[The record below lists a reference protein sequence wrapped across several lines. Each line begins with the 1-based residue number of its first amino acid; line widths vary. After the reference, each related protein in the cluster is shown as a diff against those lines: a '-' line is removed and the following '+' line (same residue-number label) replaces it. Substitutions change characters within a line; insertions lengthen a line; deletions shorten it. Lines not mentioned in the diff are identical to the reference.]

1 MKTQPIRD
9 KNTVTNCL
17 MYLEKRSKRN
27 ALMFAIA
34 IYTGLRIGDILTL
47 KISSVR
53 NKEQIIVKQQKT
65 KQYIYIPMN
74 KELKKMVDEDTRGK
88 PHNEYLIKSR
98 QGYNKPITRSM
109 AHKIL
114 KDMAYDL
121 GLENISC
128 HSLRKTFGR
137 QVYNMNNENSE
148 LALVKLMEL
157 FNHSSVAIT
166 KRYLGLK
173 QEEIL
178 QTYDCLSF

>member
-1 MKTQPIRD
+1 MKTQPLRD

-47 KISSVR
+47 KISNVR

-74 KELKKMVDEDTRGK
+74 KELKKMVDEYTRGK

-128 HSLRKTFGR
+128 HSLRKTFGFHA
-137 QVYNMNNENSE
+137 YYEGGKDI
-148 LALVKLMEL
+148 ALVMSILGHKDSASAI
-157 FNHSSVAIT
+157 HYIGVADADI
-166 KRYLGLK
+166 K
-173 QEEIL
+173 QVV
-178 QTYDCLSF
+178 TNLSYY